1 MREMCNSVEPHDI
14 AKRFKLSL
22 LTVKNKEYFQ
32 NGYHQLYLDKLRN
45 NETSY
50 EFYPTLAQINRTRE
64 YLLDRENIPD
74 IYYPVL

>member
-1 MREMCNSVEPHDI
+1 MREMWYKVEPHDTS
-14 AKRFKLSL
+14 KRFKLSL

-64 YLLDRENIPD
+64 YLPDRENIPD
-74 IYYPVL
+74 IYYSVL

>member
-1 MREMCNSVEPHDI
+1 MREMWYSVEPHDI
-14 AKRFKLSL
+14 SKRFKLSL
-22 LTVKNKEYFQ
+22 LTVKNKEYFP

-45 NETSY
+45 NEISY

-64 YLLDRENIPD
+64 YLPDRENIPD